1 MILFCDY
8 LNKQNFETTLDVN
21 SFISF
26 CFSSDPIDDKFLVI
40 SLLIRF
46 CNRDFKRD
54 TYIQNIMKLFFYITK
69 VYICN

>member
-26 CFSSDPIDDKFLVI
+26 CFSSAHVEYQNYLEKFSNDLT
-40 SLLIRF
+40 F
-46 CNRDFKRD
+46 CVALQYD
-54 TYIQNIMKLFFYITK
+54 MKLFFYITK